1 MPSSDAMTPEDV
13 ETFHRVRERLE
24 RGVAGFREC
33 TRDELLAIMRH
44 GVFYEAAF
52 NALAEKA
59 IDDHNRIT
67 AGMEY

>member
-1 MPSSDAMTPEDV
+1 MAMQPMTPADIEV
-13 ETFHRVRERLE
+13 FHRVRDRME

-44 GVFYEAAF
+44 GVFYEALA
-52 NALAEKA
+52 NSLAEKVM
-59 IDDHNRIT
+59 DDHARIT